1 MFGATHPVMAVGDP
15 NQAIYGFRGA
25 SADALRQFVNRFGGD
40 TVARHTL
47 SVSWRNEASIL
58 TAANATVAPLAAGPV
73 MGVPLRSRGE
83 ARRTGTLRRVAGDGR
98 GALPSPRPVRRD
110 HRRMCGRRT
119 RLRGGGPR
127 RATGCARRGRS
138 ARLASGG
145 PRSVAR

>member
-83 ARRTGTLRRVAGDGR
+83 ELGRAEPLRAAPGVVATPVSYTHLTL
-98 GALPSPRPVRRD
+98 P
-110 HRRMCGRRT
+110 T
-119 RLRGGGPR
+119 IY
-127 RATGCARRGRS
+127 
-138 ARLASGG
+138 
-145 PRSVAR
+145 